1 MCLLIIITPKFM
13 EQSQIIQALQEELQA
28 IAERSTANAK
38 SVTRIAQLIGRLE
51 LSSITDEEQ
60 EFDFRF
66 PVNDYAYLVRMLTTH
81 PWLKAHKHKW
91 KSESWLRYSIR
102 LSVLT
107 GWNVQKD
114 PLMYCFKSV
123 EREQN

>member
-1 MCLLIIITPKFM
+1 MDQFK
-13 EQSQIIQALQEELQA
+13 IIQALQEELQA
-28 IAERSTANAK
+28 MSERHAANARSAAHIK
-38 SVTRIAQLIGRLE
+38 NLVGRMKLTA
-51 LSSITDEEQ
+51 INDEEQ
-60 EFDFRF
+60 EFDFQF

-114 PLMYCFKSV
+114 PLKYCFKSV
-123 EREQN
+123 ATE